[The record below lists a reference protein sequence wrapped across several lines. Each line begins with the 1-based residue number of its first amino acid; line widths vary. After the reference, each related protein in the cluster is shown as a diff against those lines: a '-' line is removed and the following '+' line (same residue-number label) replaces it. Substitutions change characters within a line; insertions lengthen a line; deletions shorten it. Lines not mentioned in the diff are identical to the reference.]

1 MRENAICDVSAEA
14 LPGGSERQM
23 RSIKSFNEKNKQT
36 NKQTKKKPQK
46 NNNNRVPPRGHIYRR
61 RFDDEG
67 RPVKKT
73 HTHTKTE
80 KQMTNTHKI
89 L

>member
-23 RSIKSFNEKNKQT
+23 RSIKSFNEKKQT
-36 NKQTKKKPQK
+36 NKKKPQK
-46 NNNNRVPPRGHIYRR
+46 NNNNNRVPPRGHIYRR